1 MQLIA
6 GPRPPLAPWAAPRG
20 PRRAPENT
28 HRLVRSRAS
37 GSARGRAELQ
47 PGRLCS
53 PVFSTAWFRLILMR
67 FQDETNCG
75 KVWAWQDH
83 AGLIHRWAIY
93 HLMCRGG
100 HREAIFRDDA
110 DRRAGKET
118 NEQRAERLVREWLEA
133 EGRSQAELH
142 TRPKGDPKKTQWAL
156 RLREETPMTRQWI
169 ATRGW
174 PWPAPATSRT

>member
-1 MQLIA
+1 ML
-6 GPRPPLAPWAAPRG
+6 RPLRV
-20 PRRAPENT
+20 EY
-28 HRLVRSRAS
+28 
-37 GSARGRAELQ
+37 
-47 PGRLCS
+47 PG
-53 PVFSTAWFRLILMR
+53 
-67 FQDETNCG
+67 
-75 KVWAWQDH
+75 
-83 AGLIHRWAIY
+83 AIY

-156 RLREETPMTRQWI
+156 RLRAETPMTRQWI
-169 ATRGW
+169 ATRLAMGS
-174 PWPAPATSRT
+174 ASYLSHLTAKGMDCRL